1 MRIFIICI
9 LLTSFRCFS
18 YSETNC
24 QIVSGIYQN
33 SGNQLIDLKFSTV
46 VDIFTLN
53 NANTLSMNLD
63 SEELKFLRS
72 DMSVGKQTK
81 MTYLYRKNGEAVRT
95 AHITIDRSPKDAA
108 SNRHFYGNLIISKL
122 SSQFIQNIN
131 NIVYNFYCT
140 F

>member
-1 MRIFIICI
+1 MRIIIICI

-18 YSETNC
+18 YSEANC

-63 SEELKFLRS
+63 GEELKFLRS

-95 AHITIDRSPKDAA
+95 AHITIDRPPKDAA